1 MCQVTEM
8 MIKKISSVC
17 IGLLLVA
24 STVVGCS
31 TDTKPL
37 NSQIEEQAKVSAV
50 LNQRSPDAV
59 KTENSDGQAKVK
71 IADKR
76 SAKNVEQMTYDP
88 NRDYGSLWNSE
99 LFNADRF
106 KLNIKLTSL
115 EKKEAKKV
123 ARSFESHMERATLF
137 MHYLLT
143 ELKNR
148 NLPAEL
154 AALPL
159 VESGFEPRAKSHAG
173 ARGPWQF
180 TRQTGR
186 SFGLKVTS
194 NYDEFYDFIAST
206 NASLTYLEHLYNE
219 LGKDWDLAIAAYN
232 QGEFAVKRAIRRA
245 KAAGVPANKISKD
258 TIPLSNHAKLYIRRF
273 HAYAEILRDPSA
285 FGLKHPEIGN
295 HVAFKR
301 VKTAGRINS
310 MRRAAQLAGVDL
322 DVLRHLNAGYLSDS
336 LSSDQQRGLLVPVQ
350 YAARLEKA
358 LGIEE
363 STEMLEPQQVFAQ
376 YASNDIVASN

>member
-1 MCQVTEM
+1 

-17 IGLLLVA
+17 MSSLLVVL
-24 STVVGCS
+24 SVVGCS
-31 TDTKPL
+31 TDTRPAL
-37 NSQIEEQAKVSAV
+37 NHNIEQAQVAAV
-50 LNQRSPDAV
+50 LNQGVNDSALKQDS
-59 KTENSDGQAKVK
+59 KTT
-71 IADKR
+71 ADNR
-76 SAKNVEQMTYDP
+76 SAKNVDNTLYDP
-88 NRDYGSLWNSE
+88 NQDYGSLWNSE

-106 KLNIKLTSL
+106 KMNIKLSPKEL
-115 EKKEAKKV
+115 KEAKRV
-123 ARSFESHMERATLF
+123 ARSFEAHMDRASLF

-143 ELKNR
+143 ELKQR

-159 VESGFEPRAKSHAG
+159 VESGFEPRAVSHAG

-180 TRQTGR
+180 TRQTGK

-219 LGKDWDLAIAAYN
+219 LGHNWDLAIAAYN

-245 KAAGVPANKISKD
+245 KAAGVPDSKISKD
-258 TIPLSNHAKLYIRRF
+258 TVPLSSHANLYIRRF
-273 HAYAEILRDPSA
+273 RAYAEILRNPSA
-285 FGLKHPEIGN
+285 FGVSHPKIDN

-322 DVLRHLNAGYLSDS
+322 EVLRHLNAGYLSDS
-336 LSSDQQRGLLVPVQ
+336 LTSDRQRGLLVPIEN
-350 YAARLEKA
+350 AARLEKA
-358 LGIEE
+358 LGIK
-363 STEMLEPQQVFAQ
+363 
-376 YASNDIVASN
+376 SNDIVMPNSVLAQYGNNETVTAD